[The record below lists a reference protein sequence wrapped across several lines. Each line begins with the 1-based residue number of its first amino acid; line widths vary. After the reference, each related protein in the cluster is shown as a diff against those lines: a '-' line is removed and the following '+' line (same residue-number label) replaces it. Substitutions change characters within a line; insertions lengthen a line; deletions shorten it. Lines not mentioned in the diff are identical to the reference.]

1 MIEITYYRDN
11 SGDYHGVT
19 NQSPKGFKGVILVGR
34 GPCPPNNSV
43 KERAYS
49 PDILKFWTEVEAAD
63 VPDDWFDA
71 IKYEERPEPTPIPVF
86 EIKDADRVPGMQD
99 LVRRLAAGEKPPEP
113 NFKRLKNHFKFKLV
127 DIDERYSFE
136 ILPSKRADEVLV
148 RVTKKLEAGETRV
161 VLGYT
166 SVKQAEPR
174 HDREPAPVEITEVT
188 EVTELEILPSRQ
200 GNPMDDPLF
209 WPFAIIVGVILFT
222 LFRGCF

>member
-148 RVTKKLEAGETRV
+148 RVTKSEEF
-161 VLGYT
+161 
-166 SVKQAEPR
+166 QAEPR
-174 HDREPAPVEITEVT
+174 HDREPAPVEVT

-209 WPFAIIVGVILFT
+209 WPFAIIVGVILFA